1 MFDRQSI
8 HVALLLWGCIFSLI
22 AALCIFMSKNFEK
35 KKRRILLH
43 MLLSCAILLV
53 SDSVAWGYRG
63 EMGREAYYIL
73 RISNFMVFLFSDI
86 MLGLY
91 HAYVCCSIFRDPV
104 KDRNTRYVIR
114 IVFLLAV
121 VGIGLVVLTQFTG
134 LYYSFDSQNFYHRNK
149 WYFLS
154 LLIPMLGMLL
164 DCGLILRYRKNIAK
178 RVMVALLSYIVLPFV
193 AALILLFYY
202 GVSLINIAI
211 SISMIEIFVE
221 AMIEQGQ
228 KVVEQSK
235 MLAEQ
240 ELRLAAKDRKVAEQ
254 ERMLAEQTR
263 ELTESRISSM
273 KSQIRTHFIF
283 NVLGSISGYCKIN
296 PQKADEQLARFS
308 RYLRRN
314 MRFMEEQ
321 GMIAFTEEVR
331 QVEDYVALEQMRFED
346 MIEFGENLEYTNF
359 ELPPLTVQPLVE
371 NAIKH
376 GLVEHDQ
383 AGSVCL
389 FTRKEED
396 AIIIEVVDD
405 GYGFEVEELEKDESI
420 GIRNVRYRLEHL
432 AGATLKIESTLGEGS
447 KAIIT
452 IPVQRRKQT

>member
-35 KKRRILLH
+35 KKRKILIY
-43 MLLSCAILLV
+43 MLLTSAVLLL

-63 EMGREAYYIL
+63 EPGKAGYYIV
-73 RISNFMVFLFSDI
+73 RISNFLVFLFSDV

-91 HAYVCCSIFRDPV
+91 HAYVCCSLFGTSAV
-104 KDRNTRYVIR
+104 KNKKTNYKIR
-114 IVFLLAV
+114 AVFLLAA
-121 VGIGLVVLTQFTG
+121 VGMFLVILTQFTG
-134 LYYSFDSQNFYHRNK
+134 LYYSFDSQNLYHRNQ

-164 DCGLILRYRKNIAK
+164 DCSLIIQYRKNITR

-193 AALILLFYY
+193 AAIILLFYY
-202 GVSLINIAI
+202 GISLINIAI

-235 MLAEQ
+235 ILAEQ
-240 ELRLAAKDRKVAEQ
+240 ELRLAAQDRKVAEQ

-321 GMIAFTEEVR
+321 GLIAFAEEVR
-331 QVEDYVALEQMRFED
+331 QVEDYAALEQMRFED
-346 MIEFGENLEYTNF
+346 MIEFGEDLEYMDF
-359 ELPPLTVQPLVE
+359 RIPPLTVQPLVE

-376 GLVEHDQ
+376 GLVEHDR

-389 FTRKEED
+389 FTRKED
-396 AIIIEVVDD
+396 DSIIIEVVDD
-405 GYGFEVEELEKDESI
+405 GCGFEVEELEKDESI

-432 AGATLKIESTLGEGS
+432 LGATLKIESTPGEGS
-447 KAIIT
+447 RAVIS
-452 IPVQRRKQT
+452 IPEQERK

>member
-35 KKRRILLH
+35 RKRKVLLH
-43 MLLSCAILLV
+43 MLLSCAILML
-53 SDSVAWGYRG
+53 SDSVAWAYRG
-63 EMGREAYYIL
+63 EPGKVGYYIV
-73 RISNFMVFLFSDI
+73 RISNCLVFLFSDV

-91 HAYVCCSIFRDPV
+91 HAYVCCSLFGTSAV
-104 KDRNTRYVIR
+104 KNKKTNYKIR
-114 IVFLLAV
+114 AVFLLAV
-121 VGIGLVVLTQFTG
+121 IGMFLVILTQFTG
-134 LYYSFDSQNFYHRNK
+134 LYYSFDSQNFYHRNQ

-164 DCGLILRYRKNIAK
+164 DCSLIIQYRKNITK

-193 AALILLFYY
+193 AAIILLFYY
-202 GVSLINIAI
+202 GISLINIAI
-211 SISMIEIFVE
+211 SISMIAIFVE
-221 AMIEQGQ
+221 AM
-228 KVVEQSK
+228 VEQS
-235 MLAEQ
+235 Q
-240 ELRLAAKDRKVAEQ
+240 
-254 ERMLAEQTR
+254 MLAEQTK

-321 GMIAFTEEVR
+321 GMIDFLEEVR

-346 MIEFGENLEYTNF
+346 MIEFGEDLEYTDF
-359 ELPPLTVQPLVE
+359 KIPPLTVQPLVE

-376 GLVEHDQ
+376 GLVEHDR

-389 FTRKEED
+389 FTRKEND
-396 AIIIEVVDD
+396 NIVIEVVDD

-432 AGATLKIESTLGEGS
+432 AGATLQMESKPGDGS
-447 KAIIT
+447 KAIIS
-452 IPVQRRKQT
+452 IPAQRGK

>member
-35 KKRRILLH
+35 RKRKVLLH
-43 MLLSCAILLV
+43 MLLSCAILML
-53 SDSVAWGYRG
+53 SDSVAWAYRG
-63 EMGREAYYIL
+63 EPGKVGYYIV
-73 RISNFMVFLFSDI
+73 RISNFLVFLFSDV

-91 HAYVCCSIFRDPV
+91 HAYVCCSLFGTSAV
-104 KDRNTRYVIR
+104 KNKKTNYKIR
-114 IVFLLAV
+114 AVFLLAV
-121 VGIGLVVLTQFTG
+121 IGMFLVILTQFTG
-134 LYYSFDSQNFYHRNK
+134 LYYSFDSQNFYHRNQ

-164 DCGLILRYRKNIAK
+164 DCSLIIQYRKNIAK

-193 AALILLFYY
+193 AAIILLFYY
-202 GVSLINIAI
+202 GISLINIAI
-211 SISMIEIFVE
+211 NISMIEIFVE
-221 AMIEQGQ
+221 AM
-228 KVVEQSK
+228 VEQSQ
-235 MLAEQ
+235 MIAEQ
-240 ELRLAAKDRKVAEQ
+240 ERSIARQERKVAEQ
-254 ERMLAEQTR
+254 ERMLAEQTK

-321 GMIAFTEEVR
+321 GMIDFLEEVR

-346 MIEFGENLEYTNF
+346 MIEFGEDLEYTDF
-359 ELPPLTVQPLVE
+359 KIPPLTVQPLVE

-376 GLVEHDQ
+376 GLVEHDR

-389 FTRKEED
+389 FTRKED
-396 AIIIEVVDD
+396 DNIVIEVVDD

-432 AGATLKIESTLGEGS
+432 VGATLQMESTPGEGS
-447 KAIIT
+447 KAIIS
-452 IPVQRRKQT
+452 IPAQREK

>member
-35 KKRRILLH
+35 RKRKVLLH
-43 MLLSCAILLV
+43 MLLSCAILML
-53 SDSVAWGYRG
+53 SDSVAWAYRG
-63 EMGREAYYIL
+63 EPGIVGYYIV
-73 RISNFMVFLFSDI
+73 RISNCLVFLFSDV

-91 HAYVCCSIFRDPV
+91 HAYVCCSLFGTSAV
-104 KDRNTRYVIR
+104 KNKKTNYKIR
-114 IVFLLAV
+114 AVFLLAV
-121 VGIGLVVLTQFTG
+121 IGMFLVILTQFTG
-134 LYYSFDSQNFYHRNK
+134 LYYSFDSQNFYHRNQ

-164 DCGLILRYRKNIAK
+164 DCSLIIQYRKNITK

-193 AALILLFYY
+193 AAIILLFYY
-202 GVSLINIAI
+202 GISLINIAI

-221 AMIEQGQ
+221 AM
-228 KVVEQSK
+228 VEQS
-235 MLAEQ
+235 Q
-240 ELRLAAKDRKVAEQ
+240 
-254 ERMLAEQTR
+254 MLAEQTK

-321 GMIAFTEEVR
+321 GMIDFLEEVR

-346 MIEFGENLEYTNF
+346 MIEFGEDLEYTDF
-359 ELPPLTVQPLVE
+359 KIPPLTVQPLVE

-376 GLVEHDQ
+376 GLVEHDR

-389 FTRKEED
+389 FTRKEND
-396 AIIIEVVDD
+396 NIVIEVVDD

-432 AGATLKIESTLGEGS
+432 AGATLQMESKPGDGS
-447 KAIIT
+447 KAIIS
-452 IPVQRRKQT
+452 IPAQRGK

>member
-35 KKRRILLH
+35 RKRKVLLH
-43 MLLSCAILLV
+43 MLLSCAILML
-53 SDSVAWGYRG
+53 SDSVAWAYRG
-63 EMGREAYYIL
+63 EPGKVGYYIV
-73 RISNFMVFLFSDI
+73 RISNCLVFLFSDV

-91 HAYVCCSIFRDPV
+91 HAYVCCSLFGTSAV
-104 KDRNTRYVIR
+104 KNKKTNYKIR
-114 IVFLLAV
+114 AVFLLAV
-121 VGIGLVVLTQFTG
+121 IGMFLVILTQFTG
-134 LYYSFDSQNFYHRNK
+134 LYYSFDSQNFYHRNQ

-164 DCGLILRYRKNIAK
+164 DCSLIIQYRKNITK

-193 AALILLFYY
+193 AAIILLFYY
-202 GVSLINIAI
+202 GISLINIAI

-221 AMIEQGQ
+221 AM
-228 KVVEQSK
+228 VEQS
-235 MLAEQ
+235 Q
-240 ELRLAAKDRKVAEQ
+240 
-254 ERMLAEQTR
+254 MLAEQTK

-321 GMIAFTEEVR
+321 GMIDFLEEVR

-346 MIEFGENLEYTNF
+346 MIEFGEDLEYTDF
-359 ELPPLTVQPLVE
+359 KIPPLTVQPLVE

-376 GLVEHDQ
+376 GLVEHDR

-389 FTRKEED
+389 FTRKEND
-396 AIIIEVVDD
+396 NIVIEVVDD

-432 AGATLKIESTLGEGS
+432 AGATLQMESKPGDGS
-447 KAIIT
+447 KAIIS
-452 IPVQRRKQT
+452 IPAQRGK

>member
-35 KKRRILLH
+35 RKRKVLLH
-43 MLLSCAILLV
+43 MLLSCAILML
-53 SDSVAWGYRG
+53 SDSVAWAYRG
-63 EMGREAYYIL
+63 EPGKVGYYIV
-73 RISNFMVFLFSDI
+73 RISNCLVFLFSDV

-91 HAYVCCSIFRDPV
+91 HAYVCCSLFGTSAV
-104 KDRNTRYVIR
+104 KNKKTNYKIR
-114 IVFLLAV
+114 AVFLLAV
-121 VGIGLVVLTQFTG
+121 IGMFLVILTQFTG
-134 LYYSFDSQNFYHRNK
+134 LYYSFDSQNFYHRNQ

-164 DCGLILRYRKNIAK
+164 DCSLIIQYRKNITK

-193 AALILLFYY
+193 AAIILLFYY
-202 GVSLINIAI
+202 GISLINIAI

-221 AMIEQGQ
+221 AM
-228 KVVEQSK
+228 VEQS
-235 MLAEQ
+235 Q
-240 ELRLAAKDRKVAEQ
+240 
-254 ERMLAEQTR
+254 MLAEQTK

-283 NVLGSISGYCKIN
+283 NVLGSIGGYCKIN

-321 GMIAFTEEVR
+321 GMIDFLEEVR

-346 MIEFGENLEYTNF
+346 MIEFGEDLEYTDF
-359 ELPPLTVQPLVE
+359 KIPPLTVQPLVE

-376 GLVEHDQ
+376 GLVEHDR

-389 FTRKEED
+389 FTRKEND
-396 AIIIEVVDD
+396 NIVIEVVDD

-432 AGATLKIESTLGEGS
+432 AGATLQMESKPGDGS
-447 KAIIT
+447 KAIIS
-452 IPVQRRKQT
+452 IPAQRGK